1 MLEYTKEIGESSGSD
16 VTGTFSFEN
25 RGHICWKIGHV
36 IRQHMC
42 QRKFHVHLS
51 AKSIALQGY
60 GCLLSSMILKI
71 HGSKSIFSSICS
83 NGMLE
88 NPNTRTFRIGSN
100 CVLMYHIN

>member
-1 MLEYTKEIGESSGSD
+1 M
-16 VTGTFSFEN
+16 TGTFSFEN

-60 GCLLSSMILKI
+60 GWLLSGIILEI
-71 HGSKSIFSSICS
+71 YGSKSIFSAKCS

-88 NPNTRTFRIGSN
+88 NLNTRIFSIGSQS
-100 CVLMYHIN
+100 VLMYYNN